1 MTRLPT
7 LNLLSYLLGKN
18 PKSLKQKEELLGYMY
33 SLLSRQTPRSLQSSR
48 KMDQIFSLLEA
59 ALFDSSSQAA
69 AAVRGLEIS
78 TLRETVNTFSVQL
91 HKAQSPLSQMSYLE
105 ELYRSLEFM
114 GLSPHTSSQVT
125 EDGNN

>member
-114 GLSPHTSSQVT
+114 GLSLHTSSQEI